1 VNLLALALA
10 AGLGWLAWGP
20 VEYLVHGVVC
30 HRYRTFATPLH
41 MGHHREPRA
50 VFTSPAAW
58 GPAALALFGGLALAL
73 GPALAGAA
81 VAGLLAGFARYEY
94 LHWRIHFREPRSP
107 RERLL
112 RAHHLA
118 HHFRNPRAYHGVTT
132 RRWDRLFGT
141 LPSTW
146 PEDYA
151 RVEGRPPL
159 AGSSNLRAA
168 FSLSGLV
175 RDLRRVRGHEIAGG
189 FDRSPPRGGGGAP

>member
-1 VNLLALALA
+1 VTVLELALA
-10 AGLGWLAWGP
+10 AGLGFLAWGP
-20 VEYLVHGVVC
+20 IEYLVHGVLC

-58 GPAALALFGGLALAL
+58 EPAALALFGGLALVL
-73 GPALAGAA
+73 GPALAGAS

-118 HHFRNPRAYHGVTT
+118 HHFRNPGAYHGVTT

-141 LPSTW
+141 LPPAW
-146 PEDYA
+146 REDYA

-159 AGSSNLRAA
+159 EGPSNLRAA
-168 FSLSGLV
+168 FSLPGLG
-175 RDLRRVRGHEIAGG
+175 RDLRRVRGREIAGASG
-189 FDRSPPRGGGGAP
+189 RTQPRDASGGS

>member
-1 VNLLALALA
+1 VTVLELVLA

-20 VEYLVHGVVC
+20 VEYLVHGVLC

-58 GPAALALFGGLALAL
+58 GPAALVLFGGLALAL

-81 VAGLLAGFARYEY
+81 VAGLLGGFARYEY

-141 LPSTW
+141 LPPSW
-146 PEDYA
+146 REDYA

-159 AGSSNLRAA
+159 AGASNLRAA
-168 FSLSGLV
+168 FSLPGLA
-175 RDLRRVRGHEIAGG
+175 RELRRVRRRNDGGGSRPAGG
-189 FDRSPPRGGGGAP
+189 REAGDAP